1 MFAIVEIPAAWDA
14 LKIAAEPPEAV
25 RDAIK
30 ASRTEGFTWNKPFTF
45 GETGNNTVSSRVA
58 AQWRKH
64 EETVICCL
72 SCVYPEDTAH
82 YQFIDPNA

>member
-30 ASRTEGFTWNKPFTF
+30 ASRTEGFTW
-45 GETGNNTVSSRVA
+45 NNTVSSRVA